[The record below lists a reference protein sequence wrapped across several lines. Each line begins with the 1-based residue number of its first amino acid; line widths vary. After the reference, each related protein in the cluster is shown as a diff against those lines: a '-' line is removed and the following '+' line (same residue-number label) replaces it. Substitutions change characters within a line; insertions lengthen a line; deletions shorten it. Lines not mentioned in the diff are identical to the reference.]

1 MADFFARLDEEFGLV
16 WCVSSGSIVWT
27 VLTRTRL
34 SVRSA
39 VDGPNWAWR
48 SQQTTSIGINP
59 TCWNCPVID
68 SSNLNCSNYKGIINF
83 KSSIIPLDPLIRVL
97 TITKRWYHI
106 RRKTQFNGLGW
117 PVINRYQY
125 NGRHLY
131 LDVCKQILS
140 RINEKGDLRFNSVL
154 TRCEVFV
161 TKFTTFAFCV
171 KHIFVC
177 CQNRIR
183 FEKNNWSEFRL
194 LYYIAF
200 INFLS
205 KQ

>member
-1 MADFFARLDEEFGLV
+1 MDSDD
-16 WCVSSGSIVWT
+16 
-27 VLTRTRL
+27 L
-34 SVRSA
+34 SL
-39 VDGPNWAWR
+39 
-48 SQQTTSIGINP
+48 
-59 TCWNCPVID
+59 ID
-68 SSNLNCSNYKGIINF
+68 IDTMEDIF
-83 KSSIIPLDPLIRVL
+83 
-97 TITKRWYHI
+97 
-106 RRKTQFNGLGW
+106 
-117 PVINRYQY
+117 
-125 NGRHLY
+125 
-131 LDVCKQILS
+131 ILMFVN
-140 RINEKGDLRFNSVL
+140 INEKGDLRFNSVL

-194 LYYIAF
+194 LYYRAF